1 MHKVTKVKNHLSLVE
16 LKQRIRKA
24 NDPDKRMRWQIVY
37 TVAADP
43 REAKTIALQ
52 LGCSKCLISNTV
64 TEYNRLGSKSF
75 DSPGRGKHPSKFHL
89 SHAEE
94 IKFLS
99 KFVNRARR
107 GLVTTTA
114 EIHRTFEKKTGKKVH
129 ESVISRLLKRHNWR
143 KVEPRREHPKK
154 NKQKQEA
161 FKKKFLAWFPPPPK
175 IGTQKINA
183 L

>member
-1 MHKVTKVKNHLSLVE
+1 MYKTTKAKNHLTLIE

-24 NDPDKRMRWQIVY
+24 SDPDKRMRWQIVY

-43 REAKTIALQ
+43 RKAKTIALQ

-64 TEYNRLGSKSF
+64 AEYNRLGSKSF
-75 DSPGRGKHPSKFHL
+75 DSPGRGAHPSKFHL
-89 SHAEE
+89 SRAEE
-94 IKFLS
+94 VKFLS
-99 KFVNRARR
+99 EFVNRARR

-114 EIHRTFEKKTGKKVH
+114 EIHRAFENKVGKKVH

-154 NKQKQEA
+154 NEQKQDT
-161 FKKKFLAWFPPPPK
+161 FKKKSLAWFPPPPQTGARK
-175 IGTQKINA
+175 TNA